1 MNHVPV
7 RVPLPSVK
15 NNSTARSPTL
25 FRYLG
30 RKGGLLPP
38 CTYPFDNGGTGPPRK
53 MLSHVPIAHAR
64 GAAPWRIARPD
75 DNGAAGQC
83 PSRLIGRG
91 KIMQS

>member
-53 MLSHVPIAHAR
+53 MLSHVPIAHAAVQRLGELRAPTTTERR
-64 GAAPWRIARPD
+64 GNARL
-75 DNGAAGQC
+75 A
-83 PSRLIGRG
+83 
-91 KIMQS
+91 